1 MRTKQFPASLVDC
14 PTQLTLIFTLWYLY
28 LSVEYFMTNIKVTN
42 MKKYSR
48 EICYC
53 LSCPKWSVW
62 NLDEKQ
68 PGLGCTP
75 DLSRYSRPFC
85 PTFIESSCGHSLSR
99 SGIIVPSS
107 PCLPLSSSTMTS
119 GCASAHTGWATF
131 ASIYL
136 FKVHNV
142 FFQIS
147 NCICPNCQINLS
159 KLQNV
164 FVQMAKSICPN
175 FKMYL
180 SKLLVFAVH

>member
-1 MRTKQFPASLVDC
+1 
-14 PTQLTLIFTLWYLY
+14 
-28 LSVEYFMTNIKVTN
+28 MTNIKVTN

-119 GCASAHTGWATF
+119 GCASTHTGWATF

-147 NCICPNCQINLS
+147 NCICPNCEIYLF

-164 FVQMAKSICPN
+164 FVQIKKVFVQISKCICPN
-175 FKMYL
+175 CWCL
-180 SKLLVFAVH
+180 PSIELLPDDEWVCPDTHRVGCVGLDSSDQLLFGRRL

>member
-1 MRTKQFPASLVDC
+1 
-14 PTQLTLIFTLWYLY
+14 
-28 LSVEYFMTNIKVTN
+28 MTNIKVTN

-119 GCASAHTGWATF
+119 GCASAHTGWAAF

-147 NCICPNCQINLS
+147 NCISPKMQIVVLLIS
-159 KLQNV
+159 
-164 FVQMAKSICPN
+164 KSISTIMSEMFQLAIN
-175 FKMYL
+175 STYISLFT
-180 SKLLVFAVH
+180 F

>member
-1 MRTKQFPASLVDC
+1 
-14 PTQLTLIFTLWYLY
+14 
-28 LSVEYFMTNIKVTN
+28 MTNIKVTN

-119 GCASAHTGWATF
+119 GCASTHTGWATF